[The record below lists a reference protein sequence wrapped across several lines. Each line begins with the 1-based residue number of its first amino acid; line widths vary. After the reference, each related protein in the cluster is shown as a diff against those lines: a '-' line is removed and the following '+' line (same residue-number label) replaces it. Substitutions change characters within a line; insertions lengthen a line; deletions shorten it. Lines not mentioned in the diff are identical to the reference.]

1 MVHGICV
8 RAANFW
14 VHWFPQGDAH
24 CCGIIWFISLKFFA
38 LQRVSFT
45 VKGGENW
52 NGQRMILCV
61 GTFLS
66 FGRCYIMN
74 YLPPALSRIRTTL
87 EVAFGFFFSDIFSD
101 IFFHMRFSIFDK
113 CILKV
118 ISEICFFFNLLLYF
132 QSLYLIMPCFFNMLI
147 QFN

>member
-52 NGQRMILCV
+52 NVQRMILCV

-87 EVAFGFFFSDIFSD
+87 EVAFGFFFPDIFSD

-113 CILKV
+113 GILKV
-118 ISEICFFFNLLLYF
+118 ISEICFFFFNLLLYF
-132 QSLYLIMPCFFNMLI
+132 QSLYFNNALFF
-147 QFN
+147 